1 MKFKLGSKVYD
12 AASIEDLSLKFIL
25 MLERETADLGRPM
38 RWADITAM
46 VDSLGAIEDH
56 EERGRHP
63 DAPWVLAVTI
73 WAARR
78 NAGEDLT
85 FGEAIDFPLSGLTF
99 LHDPQDRKEPKSDP
113 RKARPGKGSG
123 RAAAARAA
131 AAEAGSQ
138 PKA

>member
-12 AASIEDLSLKFIL
+12 AADIEDLSLKHIL

-38 RWADITAM
+38 RWADITDM
-46 VDSLGAIEDH
+46 VTTLGAIKDH
-56 EERGRHP
+56 NERGKHP

-73 WAARR
+73 WASRR

-85 FGEAIDFPLSGLTF
+85 FGQAIDFPLSDLTF
-99 LHDPQDRKEPKSDP
+99 LHDPQDRKKPKSDP

-123 RAAAARAA
+123 RAAAARA
-131 AAEAGSQ
+131 EAPPADSP